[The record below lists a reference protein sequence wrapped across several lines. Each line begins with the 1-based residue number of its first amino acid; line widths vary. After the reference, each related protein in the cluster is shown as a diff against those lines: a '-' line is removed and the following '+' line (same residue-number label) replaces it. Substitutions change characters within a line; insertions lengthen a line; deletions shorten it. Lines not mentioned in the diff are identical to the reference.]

1 MSGKKSLV
9 LLFTVS
15 LILATVAVQCGPAP
29 TPEVVEKV
37 VKETV
42 VVKEEVEKEVEVT
55 KIVEKVEIEVTIR
68 EGILEE
74 IERARPREVFVYE
87 VQPGDPSVWIGNL
100 TELVDIKGEIEEN
113 EDLLFVR
120 DGDRYLEIRKA
131 SSTAFY
137 GDMAHLW
144 TEEPSPEKTQF
155 EVPGNEEAEK
165 IALNWL
171 SKFGFSRKDLESVE
185 ISISDE
191 TFEITIPGKE
201 EEPISVVVGKN
212 VSVRRRI
219 GDLFVYGPG
228 SKIKL
233 YIGGDGQVNGFMAV
247 WRQIMPTSAVLGH
260 KPVEGEPKGEKME
273 SISAE
278 EAFEALTKNPL
289 DHLPLALVHR
299 IDIDKVDFGYYSR
312 SAAEHQ
318 EYLQPVYVF
327 YGTAYANLPDGKEVD
342 VPYEQYVV
350 ALEKPLESIWPETR
364 DFKPETRSETEVPVR
379 EEDVDEEGGY

>member
-1 MSGKKSLV
+1 MWPILKGVKCKMKPTRILLI
-9 LLFTVS
+9 LLFVC
-15 LILATVAVQCGPAP
+15 LFVVACGPGEE
-29 TPEVVEKV
+29 PEEEKA
-37 VKETV
+37 
-42 VVKEEVEKEVEVT
+42 
-55 KIVEKVEIEVTIR
+55 EIEVTIR

-74 IERARPREVFVYE
+74 IEKDHPQEVFVYE
-87 VQPGDPSVWIGNL
+87 VQPGDPSLWMRNL
-100 TELVDIKGEIEEN
+100 TELLDTRGEIEET
-113 EDLLFVR
+113 EDLLFVKE
-120 DGDRYLEIRKA
+120 DDRYLEVRKV

-144 TEEPSPEKTQF
+144 MEEPTPEKTQF
-155 EVPGNEEAEK
+155 EVPGNAEAEK

-171 SKFGFSRKDLESVE
+171 SKFGFSHEGLESVE

-191 TFEITIPGKE
+191 TFEITVPGKE
-201 EEPISVVVGKN
+201 EEPISIVVGKN

-219 GDLFVYGPG
+219 GDLLVYGPG

-289 DHLPLALVHR
+289 DHLPLALVYR

-327 YGTAYANLPDGKEVD
+327 YGTAYAKLPDGKEVD
-342 VPYEQYVV
+342 VPYEQYIV
-350 ALEKPLESIWPETR
+350 ALEKPLESIWPETQ